1 MCPEAYLGLA
11 IPDFPN
17 LITFIGPAWP
27 VENGSVMGPLQSVG
41 DYAVKVIKK
50 MQNENIK
57 SWVPKQDV
65 TDQFNAH
72 LQVRNDLYS
81 R

>member
-1 MCPEAYLGLA
+1 
-11 IPDFPN
+11 
-17 LITFIGPAWP
+17 
-27 VENGSVMGPLQSVG
+27 MGPLQSVG
-41 DYAVKVIKK
+41 DYAVNVIKK

-72 LQVRNDLYS
+72 LQVSTDFDIFRACS